1 LNLNIKRK
9 GGDYLETEEDDM
21 FMLSILDEYLDWHED
36 CKLLVEGI
44 KTKGYLDVTEA
55 DNINDY

>member
-1 LNLNIKRK
+1 MKKGKESDNL
-9 GGDYLETEEDDM
+9 DVEEDDM

-36 CKLLVEGI
+36 CNVLIQDI
-44 KTKGYLDVTEA
+44 KRKGYLDVTEA

>member
-1 LNLNIKRK
+1 M
-9 GGDYLETEEDDM
+9 ETEEDDM